1 MKIKIYAVLILA
13 LFFFFSCGEKTE
25 NKGIKLKL
33 EILPKTI
40 TDFLYAKIN
49 YSYNLTEK
57 FSSLKKDYTVFVHL
71 WRLKNKEML
80 LQDDHIP
87 EIDTSKWKKGDK
99 FEYSR
104 EIFIPKFLDEIDIDF
119 EGYEEI
125 KLTVG
130 LYDPKSPENK
140 IILYKKILNIQPA
153 SVTAPE
159 ILYSEG
165 WNNIETNI
173 QIKNPDERKWKWT
186 TRKAVCIIEN
196 PKKESVLIIR
206 GGVDKSKFKDQKVI
220 IKINDKIL
228 NEEFKFIPET
238 AKFKRK
244 YIISPEQMGNDY
256 EFKLT
261 IETDKTFVPSTTNPA
276 TKDNREL
283 GIQIYF
289 LYFREALK

>member
-1 MKIKIYAVLILA
+1 MKIKVVIILILI
-13 LFFFFSCGEKTE
+13 LFLSVSCGEKTE

-40 TDFLYAKIN
+40 TDCLYTKIN
-49 YSYNLTEK
+49 YSYNFTEK
-57 FSSLKKDYTVFVHL
+57 FSGLKTDHTVFVHL

-87 EIDTSKWKKGDK
+87 EINTSKWKKGEK
-99 FEYSR
+99 VEYSR

-130 LYDPKSPENK
+130 LYDTKKPDKK
-140 IILYKKILNIQPA
+140 IILYSKAFNIQPA

-159 ILYSEG
+159 IVYSEG

-173 QIKNPDERKWKWT
+173 EIKNPDERKWRWT
-186 TRKAVCIIEN
+186 TRKAICIIEN
-196 PKKESVLIIR
+196 PKKESVLIIN
-206 GGVDKSKFKDQKVI
+206 GGVDKSKFKDQKVV

-228 NEEFKFIPET
+228 NKEFEFIPET

-261 IETDKTFVPSTTNPA
+261 IETNKTFVPSTLNPDTN
-276 TKDNREL
+276 DNREL

-289 LYFREALK
+289 LYFREAIR

>member
-1 MKIKIYAVLILA
+1 MKIKVAIILILT
-13 LFFFFSCGEKTE
+13 LFLSISCGKKTE

-40 TDFLYAKIN
+40 TDCLYTKIN
-49 YSYNLTEK
+49 YNYNFTEK
-57 FSSLKKDYTVFVHL
+57 FSVLKTDYTVFVHL

-87 EIDTSKWKKGDK
+87 EINTSKWKKGEK
-99 FEYSR
+99 VEYSR

-130 LYDPKSPENK
+130 LYDPKKPDKK
-140 IILYKKILNIQPA
+140 IILYSKAFNIQPA

-159 ILYSEG
+159 IVYSEG

-173 QIKNPDERKWKWT
+173 EIKNPDERKWRWT
-186 TRKAVCIIEN
+186 TRKAICIIEN
-196 PKKESVLIIR
+196 PKKESVLIIN
-206 GGVDKSKFKDQKVI
+206 GGVDKLKFKDQKII
-220 IKINDKIL
+220 IKINDKML
-228 NEEFKFIPET
+228 NKEFEFIPET
-238 AKFKRK
+238 AKFKKK

-261 IETDKTFVPSTTNPA
+261 IETNKTFVPSTINPDTN
-276 TKDNREL
+276 DNREL

-289 LYFREALK
+289 LYFREAIK